1 MADLNNN
8 PIDIVSI
15 DVIIVNFTRL
25 HPQVIY
31 NMLQEYNRIF
41 NTNLTDLEKNLLQN
55 ANTRQLLWL
64 LVVQMWQRLDIERGG
79 LGLLPNQ
86 FQVPVINDPPPTLL
100 EQLNIIIDRHQDIK
114 YQIYPV
120 VLHTLIQLY
129 PNHITPGEQ
138 ATLAVIQ
145 NGQVVGDIE
154 ATYLNLFTQI
164 KNRIEAIGPGAA
176 VARKRKNTR
185 KNKMRKSRKTR
196 SRKL

>member
-25 HPQVIY
+25 HQQVIY

-41 NTNLTDLEKNLLQN
+41 DTNLTDLEKNLLQN

-64 LVVQMWQRLDIERGG
+64 LVVQMWRRLDIERGG

-100 EQLNIIIDRHQDIK
+100 EQLNIIIVRNMDIK

-120 VLHTLIQLY
+120 ILHTLIQLY

-138 ATLAVIQ
+138 ATLANIQ

-154 ATYLNLFTQI
+154 AAYLNLFTQI
-164 KNRIEAIGPGAA
+164 RDRIQVIVPAA
-176 VARKRKNTR
+176 VVGRKRKNTR

-196 SRKL
+196 KT

>member
-1 MADLNNN
+1 MADLNNA

-15 DVIIVNFTRL
+15 DVIISNFTRL
-25 HPQVIY
+25 HPEVIY
-31 NMLQEYNRIF
+31 NMLREYNRIF
-41 NTNLTDLEKNLLQN
+41 DTNLTNPEKILLQN
-55 ANTRQLLWL
+55 ANTRQLLWQ
-64 LVVQMWQRLDIERGG
+64 LVVQMFQRLLIEAGG
-79 LGLLPNQ
+79 VFLPNQ
-86 FQVPVINDPPPTLL
+86 FPVPVDNDPPPTLL
-100 EQLNIIIDRHQDIK
+100 EQLNIIIARNMDIK

-154 ATYLNLFTQI
+154 AAYLNLFTQI
-164 KNRIEAIGPGAA
+164 KNRIEAIVPAA
-176 VARKRKNTR
+176 VVARKRKNTR
-185 KNKMRKSRKTR
+185 KNKMRKTRKTR

>member
-55 ANTRQLLWL
+55 ANTRHLLWQ

-100 EQLNIIIDRHQDIK
+100 EQLNIIIDRHMDIK

-145 NGQVVGDIE
+145 NGQVVGGIE

-185 KNKMRKSRKTR
+185 KNKMRKSRK
-196 SRKL
+196 SRKT